1 VKSVRTQGGL
11 FSAKLTQQSAY
22 LCNWLPEKIVKEN
35 RRIRFTKT
43 QPNKKGQNHKQ
54 LQSTNEYYQTR
65 ADVCSNISY
74 TATADAGGMDEKRL
88 QETANQC
95 ALHRQHLLLQW
106 LDRGLGCVSCLILSG
121 IYVLRCKIPFTF
133 DLVLYRT

>member
-1 VKSVRTQGGL
+1 
-11 FSAKLTQQSAY
+11 
-22 LCNWLPEKIVKEN
+22 LPEKIVKEN

-95 ALHRQHLLLQW
+95 ALHRQHLLLQ
-106 LDRGLGCVSCLILSG
+106 
-121 IYVLRCKIPFTF
+121 
-133 DLVLYRT
+133 